1 MREYTIRVEEEGVK
15 SPHSKLSEAGKRNS
29 HARKWNGE
37 SVDVEGPDDAVSDLI
52 AYLVYQAHR

>member
-1 MREYTIRVEEEGVK
+1 MKEYKILVEEDGVK
-15 SPHSKLSEAGKRNS
+15 SPHDKLSDAGKRDS